1 MKNSQWNIFGEIKE
15 IVSVPSAAEY
25 YGLAVRN
32 GMTCCIFHDDR
43 NPSMK
48 LYDDHFYCFGCT
60 EHGDVIS
67 LTAKLF
73 SLTPLEAA
81 KKLCS
86 DFGISCNMDKPYIR
100 QHIRIETQRE
110 KEQKVFRILSDY
122 CSLLRRFQTEYA
134 PKAYSETPHPLF
146 TESLTKLEMYE
157 HFCDIFITG
166 TTDERKDFLENGKE
180 IIAYAD
186 SRNRNCTAERELIA
200 V

>member
-1 MKNSQWNIFGEIKE
+1 MIDFKEIKD
-15 IVSVPSAAEY
+15 IVSVPATAEH

-43 NPSMK
+43 NPFMK
-48 LYDDHFYCFGCT
+48 LYDNHFYCFGCR

-67 LTAKLF
+67 LTARLF

-81 KKLCS
+81 KKLCA
-86 DFGISCNMDKPYIR
+86 DFGISCNTDKPYIR

-110 KEQKVFRILSDY
+110 KEQKTFRILSDY
-122 CSLLRRFQTEYA
+122 YRLLKKYRKEYA
-134 PKAYSETPHPLF
+134 PKSESEQFHPLF
-146 TESLTKLEMYE
+146 KESLQNLELYG
-157 HFCDIFITG
+157 HYCDIFITG

-186 SRNRNCTAERELIA
+186 SRNRNCTAECELIA

>member
-1 MKNSQWNIFGEIKE
+1 MIDFKEIKDS
-15 IVSVPSAAEY
+15 ISVPIAAEH

-32 GMTCCIFHDDR
+32 GMTQCIFHDDR

-48 LYDDHFYCFGCT
+48 LYPENYYCFGCC

-67 LTAKLF
+67 LTARLF
-73 SLTPLEAA
+73 SLPPLEAA
-81 KKLCS
+81 KKLCA
-86 DFGISCNMDKPYIR
+86 DFGISCNADKPYIR
-100 QHIRIETQRE
+100 QHVRIETQRE
-110 KEQKVFRILSDY
+110 KEQKAFRILSDY
-122 CSLLRRFQTEYA
+122 YRLLKKYRKEYA
-134 PKAYSETPHPLF
+134 PKSEAEQFHLLF
-146 TESLTKLEMYE
+146 EESLQNLELYG
-157 HFCDIFITG
+157 HYCDIFITG

>member
-1 MKNSQWNIFGEIKE
+1 MIDFKEIKDT
-15 IVSVPSAAEY
+15 VPVPIAAEH

-32 GMTCCIFHDDR
+32 GMTQCIFHDDR

-67 LTAKLF
+67 LTARLF

-81 KKLCS
+81 KKLCA
-86 DFGISCNMDKPYIR
+86 DFDISCNTDKPYIR
-100 QHIRIETQRE
+100 QHIRIESRRE
-110 KEQKVFRILSDY
+110 KEQKAFRILYDY
-122 CSLLRRFQTEYA
+122 YRLLKKYREEYA
-134 PKAYSETPHPLF
+134 PKSEAEQFHPLF
-146 TESLTKLEMYE
+146 KESLQNLELYGYY
-157 HFCDIFITG
+157 CDIFITG

>member
-1 MKNSQWNIFGEIKE
+1 MIDFKEIKDS
-15 IVSVPSAAEY
+15 IFVPVAAEH

-48 LYDDHFYCFGCT
+48 LYPENYYCFSCT

-67 LTAKLF
+67 LTARLF

-81 KKLCS
+81 KKLCA
-86 DFGISCNMDKPYIR
+86 DFDISCNTDKPYIR
-100 QHIRIETQRE
+100 QHIRIESQRE
-110 KEQKVFRILSDY
+110 KEQKAFCILSDY
-122 CSLLRRFQTEYA
+122 YRLLKKYREEYA
-134 PKAYSETPHPLF
+134 PKSESELFHPLF
-146 TESLTKLEMYE
+146 EESQQNLELYG
-157 HFCDIFITG
+157 HYCDIFITG

-186 SRNRNCTAERELIA
+186 SRNRNCTAQRELIA

>member
-1 MKNSQWNIFGEIKE
+1 MIDFKEIKDT
-15 IVSVPSAAEY
+15 VPVPAAAEH

-32 GMTCCIFHDDR
+32 GMTQCIFHDDR

-67 LTAKLF
+67 LTARLF
-73 SLTPLEAA
+73 SFTPLEAA
-81 KKLCS
+81 KKLCA
-86 DFGISCNMDKPYIR
+86 DFGIFCNMDKPYIR
-100 QHIRIETQRE
+100 QHIRLETQRE
-110 KEQKVFRILSDY
+110 KEQKAFRILSDY
-122 CSLLRRFQTEYA
+122 YRLLKKYREEYA
-134 PKAYSETPHPLF
+134 PKNEAELFHPLF
-146 TESLTKLEMYE
+146 KESLQNLEVYG
-157 HFCDIFITG
+157 HYCDIFITG

>member
-1 MKNSQWNIFGEIKE
+1 VIDFKGIKDA
-15 IVSVPSAAEY
+15 VPVPVAAEH

-32 GMTCCIFHDDR
+32 GMTQCIFHDDR

-67 LTAKLF
+67 LTARLF

-81 KKLCS
+81 KKLCT
-86 DFGISCNMDKPYIR
+86 DFGISCNKDKPYIR
-100 QHIRIETQRE
+100 RHIRIETQRE
-110 KEQKVFRILSDY
+110 KEQKAFRILSDY
-122 CSLLRRFQTEYA
+122 YRLLKEYRDEYK
-134 PKAYSETPHPLF
+134 PKSEAEPFHPLF
-146 TESLTKLEMYE
+146 EESLQNLELYG
-157 HFCDIFITG
+157 HYCDIFITG

-186 SRNRNCTAERELIA
+186 SRNRNCTAECEPIA

>member
-1 MKNSQWNIFGEIKE
+1 MIDFKEIKD
-15 IVSVPSAAEY
+15 IVPVPIAAEH
-25 YGLAVRN
+25 YGLAVCN
-32 GMTCCIFHDDR
+32 GMTQCIFHDDR

-60 EHGDVIS
+60 EYGDVIS
-67 LTAKLF
+67 LTARLF

-81 KKLCS
+81 KKLCA
-86 DFGISCNMDKPYIR
+86 DFGISCNTDKPYIR

-110 KEQKVFRILSDY
+110 KEQKAFRILSDY
-122 CSLLRRFQTEYA
+122 YRLLKKYREEYA
-134 PKAYSETPHPLF
+134 PKNEAEQFHPLF
-146 TESLTKLEMYE
+146 KESMQNLEVYG
-157 HFCDIFITG
+157 HYCDIFITG

>member
-1 MKNSQWNIFGEIKE
+1 MIDFKEIKDT
-15 IVSVPSAAEY
+15 VPVPVAAER

-32 GMTCCIFHDDR
+32 GMTQCIFHDDR

-48 LYDDHFYCFGCT
+48 LYNDHFYCFGCC

-67 LTAKLF
+67 LTARLF

-81 KKLCS
+81 KKLCA
-86 DFGISCNMDKPYIR
+86 DFGISCNNDNPYIR

-110 KEQKVFRILSDY
+110 KEQKAFRILSDY
-122 CSLLRRFQTEYA
+122 YRLLKKYREEYA
-134 PKAYSETPHPLF
+134 PKSEAEPFHPLF
-146 TESLTKLEMYE
+146 EESLKNLELYG
-157 HFCDIFITG
+157 HYCDIFITG

-186 SRNRNCTAERELIA
+186 SRNRNCTAQRELIA